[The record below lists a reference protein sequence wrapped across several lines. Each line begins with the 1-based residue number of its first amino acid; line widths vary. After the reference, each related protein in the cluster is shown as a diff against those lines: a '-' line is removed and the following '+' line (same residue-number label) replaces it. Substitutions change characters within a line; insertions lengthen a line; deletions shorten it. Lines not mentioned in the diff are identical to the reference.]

1 VMNKLIFAVLFYS
14 ISSIAFAAVPIV
26 DYSNN
31 ADPAT
36 IVGSDDEIAKTSPVD
51 DDSVTADDSTSTKV
65 GLSVEQRLEK
75 LERQVDNLNQQNTA
89 KKIEDLQDRL
99 QKLNGQLED
108 QSHQITQLTEQ
119 VKNFYQDLNGR
130 IEGKGGKA
138 SGEAKATLAA
148 DSISKEAETP
158 IINRQ
163 NDAIPN
169 TCSMPQSKHQIAVKK
184 SSQLASDTAFL
195 KEQQMYQTALDLLP
209 DKKYDASAEK
219 LHKYIT
225 TYPKGAYVANAHYWL
240 GEISFLKKNLSQAE
254 VEFHTVVSKYP
265 TAKKMPDALLKIAL
279 IHDIQGKHDQAKEEL
294 QRIID
299 HYPNTAAAQLAK
311 QQLEVPG

>member
-1 VMNKLIFAVLFYS
+1 MKKLIFAVLFYGV
-14 ISSIAFAAVPIV
+14 SSVAFAAVPIV

-51 DDSVTADDSTSTKV
+51 GDSVTADDATSTRV

-89 KKIEDLQDRL
+89 QKIEDLQDRI

-108 QSHQITQLTEQ
+108 QSHQIAQLTEQ

-138 SGEAKATLAA
+138 SDGAKATLAA
-148 DSISKEAETP
+148 DSVSQTADTAVP
-158 IINRQ
+158 HSQ
-163 NDAIPN
+163 S
-169 TCSMPQSKHQIAVKK
+169 CSVPPTTFLQQAKSPAAVKK

-219 LHKYIT
+219 LHKYIS

-279 IHDIQGKHDQAKEEL
+279 IHDIQGKHDQAKGEL
-294 QRIID
+294 QQVID